1 MPIDYVLYMLLN
13 SGWELFK
20 CFCIHLTKEHP
31 CLWFEF
37 MHNRLASTKL
47 ATTAMVAATQVEQ
60 CWNST
65 TVIPG
70 AILLVANASSIPD
83 NLESAGVLTTS
94 TMWSIISGMRVNYSF
109 VVFSSVSV
117 HFN

>member
-1 MPIDYVLYMLLN
+1 
-13 SGWELFK
+13 
-20 CFCIHLTKEHP
+20 
-31 CLWFEF
+31 
-37 MHNRLASTKL
+37 MHNQLASTKL

-65 TVIPG
+65 TVTPG
-70 AILLVANASSIPD
+70 TILLVANASSITD

-94 TMWSIISGMRVNYSF
+94 RMWSIISGMRVNYSY